1 MLRDLESAL
10 DALAIRQKV
19 VARNLANLNTPN
31 FTRSD
36 IDFFSHM
43 RQRFEGQ
50 DVTPAAAEDTE
61 TPVRLDGNN
70 VNLEREM
77 FALSETE
84 ILYNAATRF
93 TSGALARMKYVI
105 GEGRG

>member
-1 MLRDLESAL
+1 M
-10 DALAIRQKV
+10 RQKTV
-19 VARNLANLNTPN
+19 SRNLANLNTPG

-36 IDFFSHM
+36 VDFFSHM
-43 RQRFEGQ
+43 RQLFDGD
-50 DVTPAAAEDTE
+50 DVTPTAAEDTV

-70 VNLEREM
+70 VTVEREM

-84 ILYNAATRF
+84 ILYNAASRF
-93 TSGALARMKYVI
+93 ASGALARMKYAI